1 MNVRARWEQGGAAA
15 ADAPAN
21 APATAST
28 DAQARAGAEAVTLA
42 ISEAARVDVVWA
54 APQPVVA
61 RIKVWDLPT
70 RLFHW
75 SLVAAF
81 TVAVVSG
88 ELGGEWMALHG
99 KAGLA
104 IVGLVAFRLV
114 WGVAGSTYARF
125 ATFLPTPSRLRAYA
139 KGRWD
144 SHGHNPLGGLS
155 VLALLLFLGVQVGSG
170 LFANDEIAF
179 TGPLFALIGEDLAL
193 TLTGWHR
200 QLSWALFA
208 LVGLHVAAI
217 LAYLQFKK
225 RNLIGP
231 MVTGWK
237 AVRSADVP
245 ATVADQD
252 DAHQESAGKH
262 PTSSAQA
269 SKPSIVALLL
279 ALAVGAGAVVLAS
292 GVWIP
297 EPPPAPVQQSTT
309 PAW

>member
-1 MNVRARWEQGGAAA
+1 MNVRARWEQGVPAAADPGAYTGAPIGVDVSAGTEGGSGAAA
-15 ADAPAN
+15 P
-21 APATAST
+21 
-28 DAQARAGAEAVTLA
+28 QAA
-42 ISEAARVDVVWA
+42 
-54 APQPVVA
+54 VA
-61 RIKVWDLPT
+61 RIEVWDLPV
-70 RLFHW
+70 RVFHW
-75 SLVAAF
+75 SLVLAF

-125 ATFLPTPSRLRAYA
+125 ATFFPTPSRLHAYA
-139 KGRWD
+139 KGRWE
-144 SHGHNPLGGLS
+144 SHGHNPLGALS
-155 VLALLLFLGVQVGSG
+155 VLALLLLLGVQTGSG

-193 TLTGWHR
+193 KLTGWHR

-208 LVGLHVAAI
+208 LVGLHVVAI

-231 MVTGWK
+231 MVTGYK
-237 AVRSADVP
+237 TLQDAAGSAP
-245 ATVADQD
+245 VAFQ
-252 DAHQESAGKH
+252 
-262 PTSSAQA
+262 PTSKA
-269 SKPSIVALLL
+269 SIVALLF
-279 ALAVGAGAVVLAS
+279 AVAVGAGAVVLAS

-297 EPPPAPVQQSTT
+297 EPAPVPVQQSTT